1 MPIDAQVPS
10 WLQPPSET
18 ERRRLKLIEDQVQS
32 KATSMLRKQ
41 IGVQRM
47 QQQAK
52 EAVAN
57 GVDEPTARKNALLN
71 NAELLFG
78 DNPEAIVR
86 LQNNEEATAIRER
99 TLVQTQAWHQQQLA
113 QQQRRLDETS
123 AHNSAIESLR
133 GDFLNERSAHNF
145 ASEDNAALRRT
156 NDALRIDIA
165 RDRESRLNTKKDE
178 ALPVSVRQQIAP
190 LNKEIGDLTK
200 KRLALPT
207 DQHADRFKLAVQAGA
222 IQKQIDQIVADSKK
236 KPGDE
241 AAPTAPK
248 RLEFKDGKLL
258 PIQ

>member
-1 MPIDAQVPS
+1 MPDFSVPD
-10 WLQPPSET
+10 WLKPPSET
-18 ERRRLKLIEDQVQS
+18 ERQRLKLIEDQVQS

-78 DNPEAIVR
+78 DNPEALAR
-86 LQNNEEATAIRER
+86 LQSNEEATAIRER
-99 TLVQTQAWHQQQLA
+99 TLAQTQAWHQQQLA

-133 GDFLNERSAHNF
+133 GDFLNERSAHNV

-156 NDALRIDIA
+156 NDALRTDIA
-165 RDRESRLNTKKDE
+165 RDREARLGTAKEGN
-178 ALPVSVRQQIAP
+178 LPLSVRQQIAP

-200 KRLALPT
+200 KRLAMPT

-236 KPGDE
+236 KSSGE
-241 AAPTAPK
+241 AVPTSPK
-248 RLEFKDGKLL
+248 RLKFQDGELV
-258 PIQ
+258 PIE

>member
-1 MPIDAQVPS
+1 MPDFSVPS
-10 WLQPPSET
+10 WLQPPSEA
-18 ERRRLKLIEDQVQS
+18 EQRRLKLIEDQVQA

-71 NAELLFG
+71 NAALLFG
-78 DNPEAIVR
+78 DNPEALVR
-86 LQNNEEATAIRER
+86 IQNNEEATAIRER
-99 TLVQTQAWHQQQLA
+99 TLAQTQAWHQQQLA

-123 AHNSAIESLR
+123 AHNSAIENLR
-133 GDFLNERSAHNF
+133 GDFLSERSAHNV
-145 ASEDNAALRRT
+145 AIEDLRRT
-156 NDALRIDIA
+156 NDALRTDIA
-165 RDRESRLNTKKDE
+165 RDREARLNGATKD
-178 ALPVSVRQQIAP
+178 ANLPLSVRQQIAP

-200 KRLALPT
+200 KRLAMPT

-236 KPGDE
+236 KSGDE
-241 AAPTAPK
+241 SPAAAAPK
-248 RLEFKDGKLL
+248 RLKFQDGELV
-258 PIQ
+258 PVE